1 MIRSTFFGIACLV
14 ATSAVVD
21 TPKFDVHKSIVRIT
35 TTAQEPDY
43 RVPWNPG
50 SISTGIG
57 AGFVI
62 DGNRIL
68 TNAHVVSNGRF
79 ISVQREN
86 DPRQYSGQ
94 VKFVAHDCDL
104 AIVTISDPNFFK
116 TMVPLHLGPLPT
128 IQSAV
133 DVYGYPIGGERLSV
147 TQGIVSRIDF
157 ESYSHSGAD
166 NHLAVQIDAAIN
178 PGNSGGPVLQ
188 NGKVVGIAFQG
199 YSGDVAQNVGFM
211 IPTPVIQ
218 RFLADIA
225 TGPYKRYVDLSIVT
239 ENLTNAAARRAL
251 GLPDDDTGVLV
262 SSVES
267 DACCA
272 GKLEPGDVLLS
283 IEGHRI
289 ISDQTVELDGENVD
303 LAEIVER
310 KLKGDKVKI
319 DLLRDHQPL
328 SVEIELEP
336 NNSYLIQANIF
347 DEYPRFVMFGGLVF
361 QPLSKNLLE
370 AYQIEDLRVRYFY
383 NNFINDEIFKDHP
396 QIILLSN
403 ILPDPV
409 NAYLSD
415 FRYQIVD
422 EINGNKIRTLAD
434 VANAFD
440 KTSDFYVVKFLGAS
454 RPAVLQRSAVE
465 EAKERIRDNYGVRV
479 DRNLGEE
486 ALR

>member
-1 MIRSTFFGIACLV
+1 MTRSTLFAIAVLIT
-14 ATSAVVD
+14 TSAIAD

-43 RVPWNPG
+43 RVPWTPG

-68 TNAHVVSNGRF
+68 TNAHVISNHRF
-79 ISVQREN
+79 ISIQREN
-86 DPRQYSGQ
+86 DPRQYGGQ
-94 VKFVAHDCDL
+94 VQFVAHDCDL
-104 AIVTISDPNFFK
+104 AIVTVADPSFFK
-116 TMVPLHLGPLPT
+116 TMQPLHLGPLPA
-128 IQSAV
+128 IQSGV

-166 NHLAVQIDAAIN
+166 SHLAVQIDAAIN

-225 TGPYKRYVDLSIVT
+225 TGPYKRYVDLSISM
-239 ENLTNAAARRAL
+239 ENLTNAAARQAL
-251 GLPDDDTGVLV
+251 GLPNDDTGVLV

-272 GKLEPGDVLLS
+272 GKLQPGDVLLS
-283 IEGHRI
+283 IDGHRI

-319 DLLRDHQPL
+319 DLLRNHQPL

-336 NNSYLIQANIF
+336 NNSYLIQANVF
-347 DEYPRFVMFGGLVF
+347 DDYPRFVMFGGLVF
-361 QPLSKNLLE
+361 QPLSKNLME
-370 AYQIEDLRVRYFY
+370 AFQIEDLRVKYFY
-383 NNFINDEIFKDHP
+383 NNFVNDEIYKDHP
-396 QIILLSN
+396 QVIILSN
-403 ILPDPV
+403 ILPDPA

-422 EINGNKIRTLAD
+422 EVNGQKIRTLAD
-434 VANAFD
+434 VAKAFD
-440 KTSDFYVVKFLGAS
+440 ETSDFYVIKFVGAS
-454 RPAVLQRSAVE
+454 RPAVLQRGAVE
-465 EAKERIRDNYGVRV
+465 TAKARIEQNYGVRLE
-479 DRNLGEE
+479 RNLGEE
-486 ALR
+486 PLR